1 MSTKAAPKSKP
12 KKSAPAAVKAYLIAY
27 NALSAA
33 GWSYLLVLLI
43 VHLFNLDGQSQAAPV
58 PTHSLVKTLLFKV
71 KGLLS
76 LGHDT
81 ERPLSFL
88 QTKLPPALQPILARA
103 TTAYARIGEKTTF
116 VQSFAI
122 LEVLH
127 AVLGWVR
134 SPVVTT
140 TMQVS
145 SRLFLV
151 WGITAQFAET
161 HSNPIYASM
170 VLAWSV
176 TEVIRYTFY
185 ALNLLGTSSQI
196 LLWLRY
202 TTFYVLYPLGASS
215 EAFLILSTLPHVG
228 VFPKCLHAT
237 GGSKPVSEWNVGQL
251 ARGVLFLI
259 WWPGL
264 YAMYT
269 YMIGQRG
276 KVLGAPKAKTL

>member
-58 PTHSLVKTLLFKV
+58 PTHSL
-71 KGLLS
+71 
-76 LGHDT
+76 
-81 ERPLSFL
+81 
-88 QTKLPPALQPILARA
+88 TKLPPALQPILARA